1 MQPEQLYHIYNHA
14 NGNENLFRETENYL
28 YFLRQ
33 WGKYI
38 SPVAE
43 TLAYCLMPNHFHCL
57 VLIKKHEEIEA
68 TFGKFETFQKLEYL
82 LSKQFA
88 NFFSSYTQAY
98 NKRYNRKGSL
108 FAPNFKKKEITSN
121 DYITKLIAYI
131 HTNPIH
137 HGFTQNLSAWR
148 FSSYETILSE
158 KPTKIARQRV
168 LNWFGGKPAFQD
180 FHQSYLNTLP
190 SELDKNI

>member
-1 MQPEQLYHIYNHA
+1 MQPEKLYHIYNHA
-14 NGNENLFRETENYL
+14 NGSENLFRETENYL

-38 SPVAE
+38 SPITE

-57 VLIKKHEEIEA
+57 VLIKKQEEIEA

-98 NKRYNRKGSL
+98 NKKYNRKGSL
-108 FAPNFKKKEITSN
+108 FAPNFRKKEITSN
-121 DYITKLIAYI
+121 DYITKVIAYI

-137 HGFTQNLSAWR
+137 HRFTQDLRKWS
-148 FSSYETILSE
+148 FTSYSSILSTNS
-158 KPTKIARQRV
+158 TKLARTMV
-168 LNWFGGKPAFQD
+168 LDWFGGKKPFED
-180 FHQSYLNTLP
+180 FHQAYINTIP
-190 SELDKNI
+190 GEEMNI

>member
-1 MQPEQLYHIYNHA
+1 MQTEKLYHIYNHA
-14 NGNENLFRETENYL
+14 NGSENLFRETENYL

-33 WGKYI
+33 WDKYI
-38 SPVAE
+38 SPIAE

-57 VLIKKHEEIEA
+57 VLIKKQEEIEA

-121 DYITKLIAYI
+121 DYITKVIAYI

-137 HGFTQNLSAWR
+137 HRFTQDLRKWS
-148 FSSYETILSE
+148 FTSYSSILSTNS
-158 KPTKIARQRV
+158 TKLARTMV
-168 LNWFGGKPAFQD
+168 LDWFGGKKLFED
-180 FHQSYLNTLP
+180 FHQAYINTIP
-190 SELDKNI
+190 GEEMNI